1 MSPNAIALRLG
12 FLGFW
17 SWGLSLGTIVPLS
30 RCLPDGI
37 IRAMRNRWIAL
48 LLLLGLV
55 ACAPSTDAPTVTLLA
70 DGRRR
75 EIATE
80 ALTVRDL
87 LTEARITL
95 GAEDRVTPAEPTL
108 IKDGMTVRVVR
119 VETLTETEER
129 EIPFDRQTVHDASI
143 PDGETQL
150 LEPGVTGIEKLT
162 YRTTLEN
169 GVEVDRRLVRRDTVR
184 EPRTEVILVG
194 TQAEQKPVPIT
205 GTVAYTAN
213 HNAWVMRR
221 TSPNQRRLT
230 SAGDLDGR
238 VFALSADG
246 SHLLF
251 TRAPTETERSPLIN
265 TLWILDTSAAASEP
279 VRLEVDDVLWADW
292 EPDCEVSL
300 TGTSCR
306 IAFATGTT
314 AEGNPGWQA
323 NNDLWIARPRP
334 STGEL
339 ISKRQVLEP
348 SGGGSYGWWG
358 TTYAWSPEGQRLAY
372 AQADEVGTVRAYDG
386 QRTSL
391 AQFPPYRT
399 YASWVW
405 VPSVEWSPEGEFIVT
420 TLHGPAP
427 TEETPEESP
436 VFDVWTLSADGTITA
451 ELASEAGMWSS
462 PSFAPQTELIAF
474 GRARSPYVSQT
485 SNYDLYIMDRDGSDR
500 QLIFPPSEEIGLAYP
515 EIAWEPGGDRLVT
528 IYQENLYL
536 IRVPEGDVHQL
547 TDSGGVTTVQWR

>member
-1 MSPNAIALRLG
+1 
-12 FLGFW
+12 
-17 SWGLSLGTIVPLS
+17 
-30 RCLPDGI
+30 
-37 IRAMRNRWIAL
+37 MRNRWIAL

-55 ACAPSTDAPTVTLLA
+55 ACTPSTDAPTVTLFV

-87 LTEARITL
+87 LTEAKITL

-108 IKDGMTVRVVR
+108 ITDGMTVRVVR
-119 VETLTETEER
+119 VETRTETEER
-129 EIPFDRQTVHDASI
+129 EIPFDRRTVHDASI

-162 YRTTLEN
+162 YRITLEN
-169 GVEVDRRLVRRDTVR
+169 GVEVDRRLVRQDTVR

-194 TQAEQKPVPIT
+194 TQAEQRPISIT
-205 GTVAYTAN
+205 GTVAFIAN

-221 TSPNQRRLT
+221 TSSNQRRLT

-251 TRAPTETERSPLIN
+251 TRAPTETEGSPLIN
-265 TLWILDTSAAASEP
+265 TLWILDTSTVASEP
-279 VRLEVDDVLWADW
+279 VRLEVNDVLWADW
-292 EPDCEVSL
+292 EPDCDVTL
-300 TGTSCR
+300 TGTGCR

-339 ISKRQVLEP
+339 ISERQVLEP
-348 SGGGSYGWWG
+348 SGGGPYGWWG

-386 QRTSL
+386 QRTRL
-391 AQFPPYRT
+391 AEFPPYRT

-405 VPSVEWSPEGEFIVT
+405 MPGVEWSPEGEFIVT
-420 TLHGPAP
+420 ALHGPAP
-427 TEETPEESP
+427 TGEAPEDSP

-451 ELASEAGMWSS
+451 ELASEVGMWSA
-462 PSFAPQTELIAF
+462 PTFAPETELVAF
-474 GRARSPYVSQT
+474 GRARSPYASQT

-500 QLIFPPSEEIGLAYP
+500 QLIFPPAEEIGLAYP
-515 EIAWEPGGDRLVT
+515 EIAWEPGGDRLITV
-528 IYQENLYL
+528 YHEDLYL
-536 IRVPEGDVHQL
+536 IQVPEGDAHRL